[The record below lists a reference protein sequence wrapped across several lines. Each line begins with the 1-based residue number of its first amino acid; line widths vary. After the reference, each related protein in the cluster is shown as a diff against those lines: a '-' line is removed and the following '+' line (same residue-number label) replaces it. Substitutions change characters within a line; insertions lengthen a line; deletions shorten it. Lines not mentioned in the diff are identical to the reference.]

1 MDLPPALRK
10 VRIKCEG
17 SLSLNQVARQ
27 ALQRSASLTAVTW
40 RHAEGS
46 YAVKPHLLSGRAG
59 QGGARQCAPACV
71 T

>member
-40 RHAEGS
+40 LHAEGS
-46 YAVKPHLLSGRAG
+46 YAVSPICSRVAPDRVAPGS
-59 QGGARQCAPACV
+59 ARPLV
-71 T
+71 